1 LPLNLV
7 VVMTEWWLDSGISA
21 ERVVELKVSERF

>member
-7 VVMTEWWLDSGISA
+7 VVMTEWWLDSGIFVG
-21 ERVVELKVSERF
+21 RFVGLNFSERQ